1 MTVPPPNP
9 DLLRF
14 LSAYAGSM
22 VVPKRGLWEIAPA
35 FSPCAFRRIR
45 RGNPKLWAR
54 DGVLGNYAE
63 WVPRR
68 FRNQERPS

>member
-22 VVPKRGLWEIAPA
+22 VVPKRRSRKQLLGSRQG
-35 FSPCAFRRIR
+35 FSNVCR
-45 RGNPKLWAR
+45 
-54 DGVLGNYAE
+54 
-63 WVPRR
+63 
-68 FRNQERPS
+68 

>member
-22 VVPKRGLWEIAPA
+22 VVPKRGSGKSVGRRTRITRTRNGLCERGCPA
-35 FSPCAFRRIR
+35 LEVMIQKTVE
-45 RGNPKLWAR
+45 RGMM
-54 DGVLGNYAE
+54 D
-63 WVPRR
+63 
-68 FRNQERPS
+68 